1 MLKAIARLFEP
12 TEALPEEDD
21 ERRLHLAAAVLLF
34 EVAKSD
40 HQVEPREL
48 QRLEAV
54 LREQWQLHAQ
64 ELAELM
70 EVASRESDLS
80 ASLHQQVDTVNR
92 NFSPAQKYDLL
103 LGLWQVACS
112 DGGIHHFEEHLVR
125 RLADLLYLPHSE
137 FIRAK
142 HQALGEA

>member
-1 MLKAIARLFEP
+1 MLKALARLFEP
-12 TEALPEEDD
+12 TAVSPVDD
-21 ERRLHLAAAVLLF
+21 APRLHLAAAVLLF

-40 HQVEPREL
+40 HRVEPREL

-54 LREQWQLHAQ
+54 LREQWQLDAR

-70 EVASRESDLS
+70 DVASRESDLS

-92 NFSPAQKYDLL
+92 NFSQAQKYDLL

-112 DGGIHHFEEHLVR
+112 DGGIHHYEEHLVR
-125 RLADLLYLPHSE
+125 RLADLLYIPHSD

-142 HQALGEA
+142 HQALGET